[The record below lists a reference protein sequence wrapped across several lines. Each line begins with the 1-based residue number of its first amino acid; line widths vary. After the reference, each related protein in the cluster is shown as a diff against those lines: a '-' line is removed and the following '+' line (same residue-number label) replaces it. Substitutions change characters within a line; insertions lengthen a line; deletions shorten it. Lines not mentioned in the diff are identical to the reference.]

1 MTRVSRSLPLAVILL
16 GGVSFLNDFASEM
29 VVPLIPVL
37 LATVLAAGPVALG
50 LVEGVADA
58 LASFL
63 RLWSGSYSD
72 FLGGRRKVF
81 AVSGYLV
88 SNVVRPLIGMAGS
101 WPVLLLLRSV
111 DRVGKG
117 IRSAPRDALLADSVP
132 PGQTGFAFGYHR
144 AMDNGGAVMGALA
157 AAALLHYLRFPLQ
170 DAIFA
175 SALPGFLAV
184 VLLGVGVRDTARESP
199 ARPARVGQALD
210 PRRLSPVMRR
220 YLVTL
225 GIFTLARA
233 TETFILLRGYQL
245 GMGPDRVLLL
255 WAFIHLAKSSTGTL
269 GGRLADRVG
278 RRPVLLLGWLAYSG
292 NYVLFALA
300 GHLLALWAVSFS
312 YGLFYG
318 LGEGA
323 ERAQINDLATAV
335 EERGTAFGWYYVAV
349 GTSTIPAG
357 VLFGGIWERWGAP
370 AAFVFSAAVSLLS
383 VLLLLSWVYRR
394 VGDRA

>member
-1 MTRVSRSLPLAVILL
+1 MSRLSRILPRTVILL
-16 GGVSFLNDFASEM
+16 GVVSLLNDFASEM

-63 RLWSGSYSD
+63 RLWSGRWSD
-72 FLGGRRKVF
+72 SLGGRRKVF
-81 AVSGYLV
+81 AVSGYLL
-88 SNVVRPLIGMAGS
+88 SNAVRPLIGLAGS

-117 IRSAPRDALLADSVP
+117 IRSAPRDALLADSAL
-132 PGQTGFAFGYHR
+132 PGQTGFAFGYQR
-144 AMDNGGAVMGALA
+144 AMDNGGAVTGALV
-157 AAALLHYLRFPLQ
+157 AAALLHYLQFPIQ
-170 DAIFA
+170 DTIFV
-175 SALPGFLAV
+175 SAFPGFLAV
-184 VLLGVGVRDTARESP
+184 VLLAAGVREPSRASAR
-199 ARPARVGQALD
+199 AVRVKQPLD

-233 TETFILLRGYQL
+233 TETFILLRGYDL
-245 GMGPDRVLLL
+245 GMGPDAVLLL
-255 WAFIHLAKSSTGTL
+255 WAFIHLAKSSTATL

-278 RRPVLLLGWLAYSG
+278 RSPVLLLGWLAYSG
-292 NYVLFALA
+292 NYVLFALVD
-300 GHLLALWAVSFS
+300 HLPALWAVSLS

-323 ERAQINDLATAV
+323 ERAQINDLATA
-335 EERGTAFGWYYVAV
+335 EERGTAFGWYYLAV
-349 GTSTIPAG
+349 GISTIPAG
-357 VLFGGIWERWGAP
+357 VFFGWIWERWGAP
-370 AAFVFSAAVSLLS
+370 PAFGFSAAVSLLS
-383 VLLLLSWVYRR
+383 VFLLLSWVYRK
-394 VGDRA
+394 VGGKD